1 LRAWDARLLLKT
13 GCDGADSLAMRPL
26 APIAAAA
33 LLAAGL
39 AATARADIY
48 RWTDAQGRTRFT
60 QDLSQVPPEQRAAA
74 ERTGRKETRSSEPP
88 PAALTRVATAARGRA
103 GRAIEIPF
111 ERQGNAMIVY
121 VRVNDAVTAPF
132 LVDTGA
138 SDVVV
143 PGHVARAA
151 GIRVTRDTPR
161 QSYQTAN
168 GMIDSPIVTLASV
181 EVGAARVEN
190 LRGSLSDSMAVG
202 LLGASFFNNF
212 TFQVDPAAHLI
223 TLLPN
228 AQLRGGASQPEWRER
243 FQELRREIAAIDA
256 HTAGAALLDDARVR
270 TFAQKRAALEAE
282 LEALDREA
290 TVAGVPQAW
299 RE

>member
-1 LRAWDARLLLKT
+1 
-13 GCDGADSLAMRPL
+13 MRPL
-26 APIAAAA
+26 APFAVAA

-39 AATARADIY
+39 ASPARADIY
-48 RWTDAQGRTRFT
+48 RWTDAQGRPRFT
-60 QDLSQVPPEQRAAA
+60 QDLSQVPGEQRAEA
-74 ERTGRKETRSSEPP
+74 ERSAWKETRSSEAASS
-88 PAALTRVATAARGRA
+88 AALAHAAPVTRVRP

-111 ERQGNAMIVY
+111 EKQGSAMIVY
-121 VRVNDAVTAPF
+121 VRINDAVTAPF

-181 EVGAARVEN
+181 EVGGARVEN
-190 LRGSLSDSMAVG
+190 LSGSLSDSMPVG
-202 LLGASFFNNF
+202 LLGGSFFNNF
-212 TFQVDPAAHLI
+212 TFQIDPAANLI

-228 AQLRGGASQPEWRER
+228 AHVRAGANQAEWRER
-243 FQELRREIAAIDA
+243 FHELRQEIAAIDA
-256 HTAGAALLDDARVR
+256 HTAGAPLLNEERVR
-270 TFAQKRAALEAE
+270 LFAQKRAALEAE

-290 TVAGVPQAW
+290 TAAGVPQAW